1 MSSIS
6 AVSAGIVMHA
16 PPPAAAKGAKAGGA
30 KAGGAKPGGAKPDG
44 DGDHGV
50 EPATT
55 AQAQSSAANSGS
67 SGVLNRTA

>member
-6 AVSAGIVMHA
+6 AVSAGIAMHA
-16 PPPAAAKGAKAGGA
+16 PPPAAAK
-30 KAGGAKPGGAKPDG
+30 GAKPDG

-50 EPATT
+50 EPAATS
-55 AQAQSSAANSGS
+55 QAQSSAANPGS

>member
-30 KAGGAKPGGAKPDG
+30 KPDGAKPDG

-55 AQAQSSAANSGS
+55 SQAQSSAANPGS

>member
-16 PPPAAAKGAKAGGA
+16 PPPAAAKGAK
-30 KAGGAKPGGAKPDG
+30 PDG
-44 DGDHGV
+44 DGDQGV
-50 EPATT
+50 EPT
-55 AQAQSSAANSGS
+55 AAAQTQPSAGNPGS

>member
-6 AVSAGIVMHA
+6 AVSAGIVRHA
-16 PPPAAAKGAKAGGA
+16 PPPAVAKA
-30 KAGGAKPGGAKPDG
+30 AKPDG

-50 EPATT
+50 EPPASVQT
-55 AQAQSSAANSGS
+55 QSSAGNLGS

>member
-6 AVSAGIVMHA
+6 AVSAGIAMHA
-16 PPPAAAKGAKAGGA
+16 PPPAAAKGA
-30 KAGGAKPGGAKPDG
+30 GAKPDG

-50 EPATT
+50 EPT
-55 AQAQSSAANSGS
+55 ASAQTQSSAANPGS

>member
-6 AVSAGIVMHA
+6 AVSAGIVTHA
-16 PPPAAAKGAKAGGA
+16 PPPAAAKGAKA
-30 KAGGAKPGGAKPDG
+30 GGAKPDG

-55 AQAQSSAANSGS
+55 SQAQSSAANPGS

>member
-6 AVSAGIVMHA
+6 AVSAGIAMHA
-16 PPPAAAKGAKAGGA
+16 PPPAAAKGAKAGGV
-30 KAGGAKPGGAKPDG
+30 KPDG

-50 EPATT
+50 EPT
-55 AQAQSSAANSGS
+55 ASAQTQSSAANPGS

>member
-6 AVSAGIVMHA
+6 AVSAGIAMHA
-16 PPPAAAKGAKAGGA
+16 PPPAAAK
-30 KAGGAKPGGAKPDG
+30 GAKPDG

-50 EPATT
+50 EPT
-55 AQAQSSAANSGS
+55 ASAQTQSSAANPGS

>member
-16 PPPAAAKGAKAGGA
+16 PPPAAARGAKAGGA
-30 KAGGAKPGGAKPDG
+30 QAGGAKPDG

-55 AQAQSSAANSGS
+55 AQAQSSAANPGA